1 MCASVCATCIWQVCV
16 QSCVLPRVCSM
27 NRLVTSR
34 SWVNS
39 AVRERAANTCATGY
53 ARRLALC
60 SALSGQCVCGS
71 ECLLIDQRGV
81 LGCVLTAAAVR
92 GIA

>member
-1 MCASVCATCIWQVCV
+1 
-16 QSCVLPRVCSM
+16 M
-27 NRLVTSR
+27 NRLVTCR
-34 SWVNS
+34 SWFKS

-60 SALSGQCVCGS
+60 IALGGQCVCGS

-81 LGCVLTAAAVR
+81 PGCVLTAAALR
-92 GIA
+92 GIACQMRDT